1 MRGAGKVCREAA
13 GTIFRVNQG
22 PPAPD
27 VSSRERGSIGG
38 RGGEGRVSARGE
50 GSSFA
55 RTRLAKNAGKRT
67 RDSRDKTWFENI
79 ARHIYSAILVI
90 ALLLLKYRNNRMSH
104 FIVMNTCIFS
114 FGFYLNVC
122 LYIK

>member
-38 RGGEGRVSARGE
+38 GEERDEFRQGGKDLVSRE
-50 GSSFA
+50 
-55 RTRLAKNAGKRT
+55 L
-67 RDSRDKTWFENI
+67 
-79 ARHIYSAILVI
+79 
-90 ALLLLKYRNNRMSH
+90 ALLKTRGNGHGTREIKPGSKTLLD
-104 FIVMNTCIFS
+104 IFTPPS
-114 FGFYLNVC
+114 W
-122 LYIK
+122 